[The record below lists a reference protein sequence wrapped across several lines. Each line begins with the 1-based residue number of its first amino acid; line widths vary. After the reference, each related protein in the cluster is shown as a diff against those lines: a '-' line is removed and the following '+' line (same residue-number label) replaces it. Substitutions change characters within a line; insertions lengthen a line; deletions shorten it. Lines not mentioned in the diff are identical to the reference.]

1 MPKRLIDK
9 NQSVKIFGT
18 SCQLGYRQETY
29 KVKAL
34 FLDNLLFW
42 YCRKTVCVK
51 KLSKNSLAKNRVTKI
66 HYFFRVRT
74 S

>member
-9 NQSVKIFGT
+9 NQLVKIFGT

-34 FLDNLLFW
+34 FLDNLLF
-42 YCRKTVCVK
+42 
-51 KLSKNSLAKNRVTKI
+51 
-66 HYFFRVRT
+66 
-74 S
+74 

>member
-34 FLDNLLFW
+34 FLDNLLF
-42 YCRKTVCVK
+42 
-51 KLSKNSLAKNRVTKI
+51 
-66 HYFFRVRT
+66 
-74 S
+74 